1 MKKAP
6 DQNKPAKGVTEQRQ
20 FNAKSS
26 ATEAQRQRIINALRS
41 SPKNSHEL
49 RELGVY
55 QQSTRILELRRKGY
69 RITTDRVTLW
79 DAFGY
84 AHRNCA
90 LYTLIAAPEVTR

>member
-6 DQNKPAKGVTEQRQ
+6 DQKNPIRGVTEQRQ
-20 FNAKSS
+20 FNAKSTAS
-26 ATEAQRQRIINALRS
+26 EAQRQRIINALRI

-55 QQSTRILELRRKGY
+55 QQSTRILELRRKGFE
-69 RITTDRVTLW
+69 ITTDRVTLW

-90 LYTLIAAPEVTR
+90 LYTLVSVPEVQR